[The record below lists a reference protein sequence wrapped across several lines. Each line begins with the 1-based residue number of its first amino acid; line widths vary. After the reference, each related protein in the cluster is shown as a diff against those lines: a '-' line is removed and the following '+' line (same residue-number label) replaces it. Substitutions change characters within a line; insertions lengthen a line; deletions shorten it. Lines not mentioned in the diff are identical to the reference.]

1 MPCLLVKLAEIKER
15 RPQLY
20 LSFSQH
26 FLNAYY
32 MPCEKAVKFG
42 GGGDFL
48 EEAQSMRYNVSDVAN
63 EIELL

>member
-1 MPCLLVKLAEIKER
+1 
-15 RPQLY
+15 
-20 LSFSQH
+20 
-26 FLNAYY
+26 